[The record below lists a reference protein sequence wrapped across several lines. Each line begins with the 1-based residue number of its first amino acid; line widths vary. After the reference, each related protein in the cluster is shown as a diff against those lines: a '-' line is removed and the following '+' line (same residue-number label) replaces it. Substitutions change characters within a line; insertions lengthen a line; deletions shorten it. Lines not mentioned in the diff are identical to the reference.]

1 MQDFD
6 ELKSWWNDR
15 VENEQAYKVDID
27 TIKANNFN
35 LDVKNP
41 HKGEEEEEC
50 TTNEII
56 DKIEASMSK
65 SVELLEQIRKEAQE

>member
-1 MQDFD
+1 MI
-6 ELKSWWNDR
+6 EL
-15 VENEQAYKVDID
+15 ENEQAYKVDID

-41 HKGEEEEEC
+41 HKGEEEEEL